1 MSSIFGSKKESAAD
15 IMARQQMEKEAADKA
30 ALEAKKKKL
39 KMKYAKGLVGPRSLF
54 TKAGG
59 SGFYSED

>member
-1 MSSIFGSKKESAAD
+1 MSSIFGSKTESAAD
-15 IMARQQMEKEAADKA
+15 IMARKQMEKEAADKA

-39 KMKYAKGLVGPRSLF
+39 KAKYAKGLVGPRSLF

>member
-1 MSSIFGSKKESAAD
+1 
-15 IMARQQMEKEAADKA
+15 MARKQMEKEAADKA

-39 KMKYAKGLVGPRSLF
+39 KAKYAKGLVGPRSLF

>member
-15 IMARQQMEKEAADKA
+15 IMARKQMENEAADKA

-39 KMKYAKGLVGPRSLF
+39 KSKYAKGLVGPRSLF